1 MNSPVFAL
9 LLVAGCGGILLSFSR
24 ARSRAVFAQDGFT
37 QPGRRTIAVAL
48 LAAVLLLTVAIPF
61 AGGLAG
67 GQPETKDLTLV
78 SLFAVHAILVLFLVF
93 YYTLSSR
100 RSVTEFLRLKSARPA
115 ADLGAGFLIGFA
127 GWLLTIVALLI
138 VIGVWYVVRRHA
150 VPGPVRE
157 VSPTIVWLV
166 GQPIAV
172 RIAIVLS
179 AMVVEELFFRSF
191 LQPRVGAL
199 AATLMF
205 TAAHGAYGQPLV
217 LVGILVISTV
227 LSGTFALYGNVL
239 PCIVAHGIFDS
250 IQMFVLIPL
259 ALQGVGASP

>member
-9 LLVAGCGGILLSFSR
+9 LLIAGCGGILLSFAR

-37 QPGRRTIAVAL
+37 EPGRKTLAMAL
-48 LAAVLLLTVAIPF
+48 LAAVLLLTVAVPF

-67 GQPETKDLTLV
+67 PQPEAKDLTLL
-78 SLFAVHAILVLFLVF
+78 SLFAIHLILIVFLVC
-93 YYTLSSR
+93 YYALSGR
-100 RSVTEFLRLKSARPA
+100 HSVPEFLKTQSARPA
-115 ADLGAGFLIGFA
+115 ADMGAGFLIGFA

-138 VIGVWYVVRRHA
+138 VIGIWFVARRGA
-150 VPGPVRE
+150 AAAPVRE

-166 GQPIAV
+166 GQPLAI
-172 RIAIVLS
+172 RILIVVS

-227 LSGTFALYGNVL
+227 LSATFALYGNVL
-239 PCIVAHGIFDS
+239 PCIVAHGVFDS

-259 ALQGVGASP
+259 ALKGVASP

>member
-1 MNSPVFAL
+1 MNNLVFAL
-9 LLVAGCGGILLSFSR
+9 LLAAGCGGILLSFAR
-24 ARSRAVFAQDGFT
+24 ARSRAVFAQDGFH
-37 QPGRRTIAVAL
+37 QPGRRTAAFGL

-67 GQPETKDLTLV
+67 AQPESKDLTLLSV
-78 SLFAVHAILVLFLVF
+78 FAVHLILIVFLVG
-93 YYTLSSR
+93 YYALSGR
-100 RSVTEFLRLKSARPA
+100 HSVSEFLKTKSPRPA
-115 ADLGAGFLIGFA
+115 SDLGAGFLIGFA
-127 GWLLTIVALLI
+127 GWLMTIIVLLV
-138 VIGVWYVVRRHA
+138 VIGVWYVARRNETA
-150 VPGPVRE
+150 APARE

-166 GQPIAV
+166 SQPLAI
-172 RIAIVLS
+172 RILIVIS

-227 LSGTFALYGNVL
+227 LSVTFALYGNVL
-239 PCIVAHGIFDS
+239 PCIVAHGVFDS

-259 ALQGVGASP
+259 ALKGIPTG